1 MWVHERKGSE
11 IIAHGPCV
19 MSQIVSPAFPN
30 SFVEV
35 LCTSTSEHDLTWVE
49 CHCECNKLRLP
60 HPGLGRGGPYFN
72 MTGVLIKGGNLRQTH
87 TESGHVKIKAQT
99 GLMLL

>member
-49 CHCECNKLRLP
+49 CHCECNK
-60 HPGLGRGGPYFN
+60 
-72 MTGVLIKGGNLRQTH
+72 
-87 TESGHVKIKAQT
+87 
-99 GLMLL
+99 